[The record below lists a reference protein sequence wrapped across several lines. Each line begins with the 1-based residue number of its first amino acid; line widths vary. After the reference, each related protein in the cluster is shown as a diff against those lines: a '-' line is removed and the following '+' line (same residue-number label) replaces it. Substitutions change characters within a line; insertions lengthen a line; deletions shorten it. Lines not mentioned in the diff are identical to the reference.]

1 MQAEAGFLVRYL
13 AGDIITSYI
22 LVSEVY
28 DNLVD
33 AAPNCSTEASR
44 KTVTELAARLLAEF
58 QTAFPGLTLKRSP
71 VWEEHPDIL
80 GTQVVPLPSTNP
92 A

>member
-1 MQAEAGFLVRYL
+1 MNTPRFLQPISDAQSDALRLY
-13 AGDIITSYI
+13 
-22 LVSEVY
+22 
-28 DNLVD
+28 NVD